1 MQRSTVK
8 RKHKMLLTRIKME
21 SAKKQKKKKKMESVD
36 SSCEKCRVEDVAFL
50 INENILWLKGKMYTT
65 I

>member
-8 RKHKMLLTRIKME
+8 RKHKMLLTRI
-21 SAKKQKKKKKMESVD
+21 KMESVD

>member
-1 MQRSTVK
+1 MQRSTAK

-21 SAKKQKKKKKMESVD
+21 SA
-36 SSCEKCRVEDVAFL
+36 EKCRVKRVLLFL
-50 INENILWLKGKMYTT
+50 INENILWHRGKMYTT